1 MLIRR
6 RIAAEKTFPIIKRCE
21 RDFFLVTFVLLCAV
35 LPPNAAQAQ
44 SPLRIAYTGFA
55 PFHSREPGKPLEGF
69 FHAILSEALERRMGI
84 ALKWTAYPWKR
95 CQYNVRNG
103 IDDALLTVPTA
114 ERLAYAATHT
124 TPFYRKNMHIFT
136 RVNHPRL
143 VLIKTLP
150 SIAAIKEN
158 DLAVV
163 TYNGN
168 SWHQAKVASLGITTY
183 ETDPIDNV
191 WRMLAAGRGD
201 LVIEWPHGAWP
212 AIRRLRL
219 TNRLT
224 DTGVRLASMSFH
236 LLIRKASAHVTAL
249 KDFEEVIQEMHT
261 DGTIAAILAPFEG
274 D

>member
-6 RIAAEKTFPIIKRCE
+6 RTAAEKAFPKLKHCG
-21 RDFFLVTFVLLCAV
+21 RDFFLATVVLLCAI
-35 LPPNAAQAQ
+35 LPLNAARAQ
-44 SPLRIAYTGFA
+44 SPLRIAYTDFA
-55 PFHSREPGKPLEGF
+55 PFHSRGPGKPLEGF
-69 FHAILSEALERRMGI
+69 FHAIISEALEQRMGI
-84 ALKWTAYPWKR
+84 PLKWTAYPWKR
-95 CQYNVRNG
+95 CQYNVRAG

-114 ERLAYAATHT
+114 ERLAYAATHA

-136 RVNHPRL
+136 RADHPRL
-143 VLIKTLP
+143 VLIKTLA

-158 DLAVV
+158 KLAVV

-168 SWHQAKVASLGITTY
+168 SWHQTKVASLGITTY

-219 TNRLT
+219 ASRLT

-236 LLIRKASAHVTAL
+236 LLIRKNSSHVTAL

-274 D
+274 E

>member
-1 MLIRR
+1 MTSIV
-6 RIAAEKTFPIIKRCE
+6 KRCE
-21 RDFFLVTFVLLCAV
+21 CGVLLVTFLALCALAPLNV
-35 LPPNAAQAQ
+35 VWAQP
-44 SPLRIAYTGFA
+44 PLRIAYTDFA

-69 FHAILSEALERRMGI
+69 FHAILSEAVEQRMGI
-84 ALKWTAYPWKR
+84 PLKWTAYPWKR

-103 IDDALLTVPTA
+103 IDDALLTVPTP
-114 ERLAYAATHT
+114 ERLAYSATHA
-124 TPFYRKNMHIFT
+124 TPFYRKNLHIFT
-136 RVNHPRL
+136 RADHPRL
-143 VLIKTLP
+143 AMIKTLT
-150 SIAAIKEN
+150 SIAAIKDN
-158 DLAVV
+158 ALSVV

-168 SWHQAKVASLGITTY
+168 SWHQTKVASLGITTY

-224 DTGVRLASMSFH
+224 DTGVSLASMSFH
-236 LLIRKASAHVTAL
+236 LLIRKDASHVTAL
-249 KDFEEVIQEMHT
+249 KTFEEVIQEMHT